1 MYKEM
6 ATLKFYT
13 LAGNEK
19 LFTAHLVLSSWA
31 SALGPGREST
41 WNASHLN
48 TERFGDY
55 LQRARRISNILMD

>member
-19 LFTAHLVLSSWA
+19 LFTAHSVLF
-31 SALGPGREST
+31 LTLEPGREST

-55 LQRARRISNILMD
+55 MQRARRISNILMN